1 MRFNLWLARKMLFS
15 RQGLF
20 AGSAPLSFAGL
31 ILGVA
36 ALVVSM
42 AVMSGYV
49 QTLKLAMTDI
59 TSHIQVVKRGKM
71 KEN

>member
-20 AGSAPLSFAGL
+20 AGVAPLSFAGL

-49 QTLKLAMTDI
+49 QTLKLAMAVQSRFLDEI
-59 TSHIQVVKRGKM
+59 SPW
-71 KEN
+71 